1 MCVNPWITAIG
12 FAEIYIYITWGII
25 IYMDSRF
32 TIGLDKKVVY
42 FTLSLFI
49 AGLSLILIVTNFGVS
64 LGGSALIIA
73 YSKGLISFHSAAL
86 GLTALF
92 GNSGL
97 AVTILSKITVGNV
110 LGEAAAEGIADETI
124 LAWLGPWGL
133 VILASVIITSL

>member
-1 MCVNPWITAIG
+1 
-12 FAEIYIYITWGII
+12 
-25 IYMDSRF
+25 MDSRF

-64 LGGSALIIA
+64 LGGSAIIIA
-73 YSKGLISFHSAAL
+73 YSKGLISFNSAAL

-92 GNSGL
+92 DNSGL

-133 VILASVIITSL
+133 VILASVITVSS